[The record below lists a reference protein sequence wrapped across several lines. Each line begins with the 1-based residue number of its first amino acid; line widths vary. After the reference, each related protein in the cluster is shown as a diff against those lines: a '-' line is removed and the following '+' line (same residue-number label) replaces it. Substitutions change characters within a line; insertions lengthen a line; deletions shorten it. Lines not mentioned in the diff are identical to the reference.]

1 MPAGEGR
8 GISVILGFGTCVAQV
23 AVGKDGRVRVER
35 VCAIDCGRIVNPDAV
50 RAQAEGGA
58 IFGIIA
64 ALYGEITLKNGRV
77 TQTNVDTYRMLRID
91 EAVAIEIYLVDSTEA
106 PEGMGEPATACIA
119 PAVVN
124 AVFAAK
130 SACGGCRSTALN

>member
-1 MPAGEGR
+1 MAAGEGR
-8 GISVILGFGTCVAQV
+8 GISVVLGFGTCVAQV
-23 AVGKDGRVRVER
+23 AVGEDGRVRVER
-35 VCAIDCGRIVNPDAV
+35 VCTIDCGRIVNPGAV

-91 EAVAIEIYLVDSTEA
+91 EAVAIGA
-106 PEGMGEPATACIA
+106 RG
-119 PAVVN
+119 
-124 AVFAAK
+124 
-130 SACGGCRSTALN
+130 